1 MRRYASTCLPL
12 ASGSHTATSLREFAV
27 RGSATPSPLLL
38 GTPNA
43 ETPMLRIRATCL
55 HSDRRS
61 RSNRGIALRDSD
73 VHVFLTLANSDSPMC
88 DGNGSSV
95 HLRLKPLAAPSAIN
109 GTLEFGTLLDQLQ
122 SSIPFLERT
131 ICSLPLSY
139 ATETKALSL

>member
-1 MRRYASTCLPL
+1 MRRYAFTCLPL
-12 ASGSHTATSLREFAV
+12 ASGSHTATSLREFTV
-27 RGSATPSPLLL
+27 RGSATPSLLLL

-43 ETPMLRIRATCL
+43 ETLMLRICATCL

-61 RSNRGIALRDSD
+61 RSNRGITLRDSD
-73 VHVFLTLANSDSPMC
+73 VHVFLTLANPDFPMC

-122 SSIPFLERT
+122 SSIPFFERT
-131 ICSLPLSY
+131 ICSLPLS
-139 ATETKALSL
+139 